1 MFIHFLTNAALN
13 CQEKVRSSS
22 VSISISGIL
31 ILHKLQAFLTNIYFH
46 PNKYKQENG
55 DLDVKVGKTFWI
67 ITRIV
72 VVS

>member
-22 VSISISGIL
+22 VFVSISGTL

-55 DLDVKVGKTFWI
+55 HLDVKADKI
-67 ITRIV
+67 Y
-72 VVS
+72 

>member
-1 MFIHFLTNAALN
+1 MLIHFLTNTALD

-22 VSISISGIL
+22 VSLSISGTL

-55 DLDVKVGKTFWI
+55 HLDVKADKIFIG
-67 ITRIV
+67 
-72 VVS
+72 SSPD